1 MGVGMTKHDW
11 KTWTYN
17 QIAIDNHFY
26 KDQRTYCDVC
36 KMEIPFDIT
45 WPEYLEIW
53 KSPCIGRPSPPSGSH
68 DDSIG
73 VSPPSVPGGPPTND

>member
-1 MGVGMTKHDW
+1 MGVRMTKHDW

-26 KDQRTYCDVC
+26 KDQRTYCDIC
-36 KMEIPFDIT
+36 KMAMPFDIT

-53 KSPCIGRPSPPSGSH
+53 KSPC
-68 DDSIG
+68 
-73 VSPPSVPGGPPTND
+73 PSVPVTPEAE